1 MYYQINNGQ
10 AVEATLPNTSNP
22 QTWIAAQSQKWRHER
37 GIYSRMIEG
46 DVTAPTADH
55 TQDAIIVPRVVA
67 QTSLESEPTPAL
79 YPDGIETPVIVLTSQ
94 ASGFGIG
101 VIATDEGEIAT
112 YIDHQSPRPD
122 KAEIKRR
129 MTAALTAKR
138 EQSAAYLALLDALEN
153 GNTAGVKAAAK
164 AARQKH
170 RKGTP

>member
-10 AVEATLPNTSNP
+10 AVEATLANTSNP
-22 QTWIAAQSQKWRHER
+22 QTWIAAQSQAWRHER

-46 DVTAPTADH
+46 DVTAPTADPA
-55 TQDAIIVPRVVA
+55 QDAIIVPRAVA
-67 QTSLESEPTPAL
+67 QPEPEPTPAL

-129 MTAALTAKR
+129 MTAALAAKR

-153 GNTAGVKAAAK
+153 GNAKGVKDAAK

-170 RKGTP
+170 RKDKP